1 MTTLTSLSA
10 APSVSV
16 AQALLPVRFCCGK
29 AREMAPVATSL
40 TIAFLIAN
48 LELEFHPTHRK
59 LSLLRISNRK
69 YFAVFDPA
77 VQDPRFSRPVTCH
90 LGCTKQAGHRR
101 RSLAYRFLIYGSAIK
116 KRRNPL
122 QT

>member
-10 APSVSV
+10 ATSVSV

-29 AREMAPVATSL
+29 AREMAPVAPSL

-77 VQDPRFSRPVTCH
+77 FQGPPLGPPVTGR
-90 LGCTKQAGHRR
+90 LLALRRAEAGEGSPAHN
-101 RSLAYRFLIYGSAIK
+101 FLIETPRLEIRA
-116 KRRNPL
+116 
-122 QT
+122 T

>member
-29 AREMAPVATSL
+29 AREMAPVAPSL

-48 LELEFHPTHRK
+48 LELEFHPTHSK

-77 VQDPRFSRPVTCH
+77 FQGPPLGPLVTRH
-90 LGCTKQAGHRR
+90 L
-101 RSLAYRFLIYGSAIK
+101 LAREEPKPAKGPQSTIS
-116 KRRNPL
+116 
-122 QT
+122 